1 MARVP
6 ASEQLAPWQGGLV
19 YRPDEWVRA
28 FAVAQTTPGVRQSLF
43 SVDPAAQQALQAS
56 PSLYRRPTTLAG
68 IDASQLDARYL
79 TAGVNGE
86 VFALAMADCGQ
97 SDFVRS
103 SGLNLAVMAA
113 YSGRQDYLDK
123 CIDILTA
130 MRDRV
135 PFQRPGWTM
144 YTPEASMAAGGDGVW
159 LATSWGIEGVVGM
172 LSALGDRVPATLRSE
187 LEGRLRAEVE
197 LITKDW
203 ADERPWFVRGRAYQ
217 SNQWIETSVGLV
229 RACLFLK
236 DPSLIDAYN
245 LGVQNLAASLGGLG
259 SDGAFIE
266 GVSYA
271 SMTTGSLF
279 QVIEEVRATGD
290 TRCNAFPWVD
300 SAWRWW
306 LHMVMPGRQFVNCN
320 DSRMS
325 EIPAWAIKN
334 PIHSMMT
341 AALAS
346 ADTAAVPNLRAI
358 FPGSPDSSLDAVRY
372 QVALAQAPQA
382 GISISTFGWFPSQQ
396 VLSWRSG
403 WEAPSAPQAAMA
415 LWVRGGSLKD
425 SHSHRD
431 QGHIS
436 VYNGNRII
444 LMECGTPVY
453 STVDLNERYANAAGH
468 STVQIGALSPRN
480 TPADAPIS
488 ISHLG
493 DAGGDISIDLQKA
506 FPGTLACSR
515 LIRWSDAGTVTI
527 TDRISLPSPV
537 APGTV
542 LIRFHTGS
550 NAPLECVATDAGDEI
565 RWRGA
570 SMRISS
576 SGQTQIAQSD
586 WPDAVRAPFVHRA
599 IDVSAKV
606 ASSNFEIVTELSF
619 DRSIVDRD
627 P

>member
-1 MARVP
+1 MAHVP

-19 YRPDEWVRA
+19 YRPDEWARA
-28 FAVAQTTPGVRQSLF
+28 FAVAQTTPGVRQALF

-68 IDASQLDARYL
+68 INASQLDARYL

-97 SDFVRS
+97 SDFVRT

-130 MRDRV
+130 VRDRV

-144 YTPEASMAAGGDGVW
+144 YTPEATMPVGGDGVW
-159 LATSWGIEGVVGM
+159 LGTSWGIEGVVGM

-236 DPSLIDAYN
+236 DPALIDAYN

-290 TRCNAFPWVD
+290 MRCNAFPWVD

-325 EIPAWAIKN
+325 EIPAWAIQN

-346 ADTAAVPNLRAI
+346 ADTSAVPNLRAM

-372 QVALAQAPQA
+372 QVAVAQAPQA
-382 GISISTFGWFPSQQ
+382 GINIGTFGWFPSQQ
-396 VLSWRSG
+396 VVSWRSG
-403 WEAPSAPQAAMA
+403 WEAPSAPQTAMA
-415 LWVRGGSLKD
+415 VWVRGGSLKD

-436 VYNGNRII
+436 VYNGNRMI
-444 LMECGTPVY
+444 LMECGTPDY
-453 STVDLNERYANAAGH
+453 STADLNERYANAAGH

-480 TPADAPIS
+480 TPVDAPIN
-488 ISHLG
+488 ISQLG
-493 DAGGDISIDLQKA
+493 DAGGDISIELQKA
-506 FPGTLACSR
+506 FPGTVACNR
-515 LIRWSDAGTVTI
+515 VIRWSNAGTVTI
-527 TDRISLPSPV
+527 IDHISLPSPV
-537 APGTV
+537 PPGTA

-550 NAPLECVATDAGDEI
+550 NAPLECVATDVGDEI

-576 SGQTQIAQSD
+576 SGLTQIAQCD

-606 ASSNFEIVTELSF
+606 ASSNFEIVTELTF
-619 DRSIVDRD
+619 DRSVVDRD